1 MKRSQ
6 DWESLVFTGADWSN
20 LRYHD
25 IEPGSVHMFTVNLDG
40 SGYREFE
47 YGKDYEADFKE
58 GRLRRMPESRIG
70 DYKNSPFFG
79 KNNFNH
85 NNYGKGNYGNYPFT
99 VYVSYVYDD
108 ETNILTEDIAKR
120 ITADHGLPLVRDT
133 EAFKKLKGGG
143 EITYTVIGDSIST
156 GSEAIYKRHAYFSR
170 FAKKLES
177 VTGGTVKVVNKAVGS
192 ENSINGFAH
201 FMSDIEESNPQLI
214 TIAYGINDMHLI
226 NGENHVGDSLVSLKE
241 FHDHIAFMIENAQRK
256 NIEIIL
262 ITNAIPNPSWKFASS
277 HEYEYPEEMRRI
289 AKEYGL
295 PLADTRK
302 LWESELEHGKT
313 VNDLLLDD
321 INHPTTYGHGL
332 YAEMLASLI

>member
-6 DWESLVFTGADWSN
+6 DWESAVFVGNEWSK
-20 LRYHD
+20 LRYRE
-25 IEPGSVHMFTVNLDG
+25 IEPGSVYMFTVNLDG

-47 YGKDYEADFKE
+47 YGKDYEVDFKE
-58 GRLRRMPESRIG
+58 GRIRRTSESLIG
-70 DYKNSPFFG
+70 DYKNSHFFG
-79 KNNFNH
+79 DNNFNH
-85 NNYGKGNYGNYPFT
+85 NDYGKGNYGNYPFT
-99 VYVSYVYDD
+99 VYVSYVFDD
-108 ETNILTEDIAKR
+108 ESNILTEDVAKR
-120 ITADHGLPLVRDT
+120 ITTEAGFPLIRDM
-133 EAFKKLKGGG
+133 EAFKKLRNGG

-177 VTGGTVKVVNKAVGS
+177 VTGGVVNVVNKAVGG
-192 ENSINGFAH
+192 ENSINGSAH
-201 FMSDIEESNPQLI
+201 FMSDIGESDPQLI

-226 NGENHVGDSLVSLKE
+226 NGENHIGDSLVPLKE
-241 FHDHIAFMIENAQRK
+241 FHDRIAFMIESAQRK

-277 HEYEYPEEMRRI
+277 REYEYPEEMRRI

-332 YAEMLASLI
+332 YAKMLCSLI